1 MLEDIDNFSEGDDA
15 YRRRNLGGY
24 NSGRIIFSQLER
36 NLEKLGKIQD
46 KHRTLQDE
54 NHNEEDSE
62 MDDEEDLD
70 VIEDDLM
77 DGKMTAN

>member
-1 MLEDIDNFSEGDDA
+1 MLEEIDNFDESDD

-54 NHNEEDSE
+54 THN
-62 MDDEEDLD
+62 
-70 VIEDDLM
+70 
-77 DGKMTAN
+77 N